1 MLLASS
7 PLGGCPSDVYRALQQ
22 NETPNYVVTPMPFN
36 LLGLDPGAPTR
47 LDCEV

>member
-7 PLGGCPSDVYRALQQ
+7 LLGDCPSDVYCALRQ

-47 LDCEV
+47 LNCAA